1 MKRSKDFH
9 VLTLTGLIFVGL
21 LACLAIASWEK
32 DSCRTATAESGAC
45 VIHAN
50 STVSSPVEPAIGPT
64 LAPPRPETSAPIPT
78 YANELATGNPV
89 FVKVE
94 TDLTDLEV
102 SWESP

>member
-1 MKRSKDFH
+1 MKRSKEFH

-45 VIHAN
+45 VLNAN
-50 STVSSPVEPAIGPT
+50 PTVSSPVEPAIGPT
-64 LAPPRPETSAPIPT
+64 LAPPKPETAASNPP
-78 YANELATGNPV
+78 YANELATGNPI

-94 TDLTDLEV
+94 TDQTDLEV
-102 SWESP
+102 SWETP